1 MESNRYTLKEVIDA
15 GIESALLDH
24 HTSLPAEVVSYDK
37 SDQTV
42 QVKVSIAKS
51 IYGEV
56 VEYPILDKIPVVF
69 PRTKKSGLTF
79 PIESGD
85 EGLLVFIERNIDK
98 WYSSGSG
105 SAPLDGRRF
114 DINDAVFI
122 AGLFNMK
129 NVMEPSQEE
138 GVELRGKD
146 LLIGNSETESINIS
160 SKTLTIGSGDD
171 SIDLVDILSETM
183 QLLATQMFPTAV
195 GNSGVS
201 LNASDFQQL
210 KAKLDQ
216 IKGA

>member
-24 HTSLPAEVVSYDK
+24 HTSLPAEVLSYDN

-51 IYGEV
+51 IYDEV

-98 WYSSGSG
+98 WYSNGSG

-114 DINDAVFI
+114 DINDAVFL
-122 AGLFNMK
+122 AGLFNVK

-146 LLIGNSETESINIS
+146 LLIGNAETESINIS
-160 SKTLTIGSGDD
+160 SKKLTIGSGED
-171 SIDLVDILSETM
+171 SIDLVDILSQTM
-183 QLLATQMFPTAV
+183 ELLATQMFPTAV

-201 LNASDFQQL
+201 LNATDFSQL

-216 IKGA
+216 IKGG